1 MQVVRGIEAA
11 GSFPIRRSARTGKI
25 ATVAVY
31 APANKVATPSWHP
44 AQTSSRLHNLQEKSL
59 MQAFCFRNPVR
70 FRNPISAIPLNLSS
84 DIIDVIAE
92 NGANPKIIPSR

>member
-1 MQVVRGIEAA
+1 
-11 GSFPIRRSARTGKI
+11 
-25 ATVAVY
+25 
-31 APANKVATPSWHP
+31 
-44 AQTSSRLHNLQEKSL
+44 